1 MAIALYDKAKN
12 LRLFEISEAERDQL
26 VTALEEESSTDHDYY
41 IDANVLDFLEDKCDP
56 LLVARL
62 RALVGG
68 SAPAPEGTELAIEGE
83 AMPEVADADAD
94 FPGLDIE
101 WREE

>member
-12 LRLFEISEAERDQL
+12 LRLFEITENERDQL
-26 VTALEEESSTDHDYY
+26 VAALEEESSTDHDYY

-56 LLVARL
+56 QLVARL
-62 RALVGG
+62 RPLVGG
-68 SAPAPEGTELAIEGE
+68 SSPAPDGTELAGEGD
-83 AMPEVADADAD
+83 AMPEVDDAD

-101 WREE
+101 WRVE